1 MQCNYSVGV
10 MQYDASVPI
19 EKRCGAH
26 FQKMISLF
34 MRLNVLN
41 DIKKTI
47 CGIFR
52 EFTLRNR
59 LQNRMSIYSCLHVEI
74 SFIMLLF
81 SPVRNKN

>member
-41 DIKKTI
+41 DIKKKQFVEFSENLPSGTDYKTG
-47 CGIFR
+47 CQ
-52 EFTLRNR
+52 FTLVY
-59 LQNRMSIYSCLHVEI
+59 M
-74 SFIMLLF
+74 
-81 SPVRNKN
+81 